1 MLLSCLKNFKKDRS
15 DKAAVAVCD
24 CYLDKIDKYFT
35 NKQYKENIKNR
46 IIDFPSLLNKDEI
59 IKKQIDDCFKNSGKS
74 ILMSIESFQEEN
86 ITECIASIQ
95 KGTNKTLNIQK
106 VRDFCSCQFELI
118 KAKKLSDIEYQ
129 AIYNPNSLLYYEV
142 MYKCGSPFGDGDAT
156 TSQWTAN
163 AINDIE
169 GPASDSIRI
178 LNFNGMTYA
187 RLKIGNDVLFWLFD
201 TGANDLLITRE
212 MEEQLKKENILT
224 QKNYL
229 GTGEYEM
236 ANSSI
241 DTCRKYII
249 QNVGI
254 GKFQVNNVTIAVSDK
269 AKKIIL
275 GRSLLNKFRQWV
287 LDNKNSVLI
296 LTK

>member
-1 MLLSCLKNFKKDRS
+1 
-15 DKAAVAVCD
+15 
-24 CYLDKIDKYFT
+24 
-35 NKQYKENIKNR
+35 
-46 IIDFPSLLNKDEI
+46 
-59 IKKQIDDCFKNSGKS
+59 
-74 ILMSIESFQEEN
+74 
-86 ITECIASIQ
+86 
-95 KGTNKTLNIQK
+95 
-106 VRDFCSCQFELI
+106 
-118 KAKKLSDIEYQ
+118 
-129 AIYNPNSLLYYEV
+129 
-142 MYKCGSPFGDGDAT
+142 MYKCGSPFEDGDAT

-163 AINDIE
+163 AINDID

-236 ANSSI
+236 ANSSV

-249 QNVGI
+249 QNVSI

-269 AKKIIL
+269 AKKIIM
-275 GRSLLNKFRQWV
+275 GRSLLNKFREWV